1 MPSPESQRIRA
12 TFVRATEP
20 DTRPIDILRREWE
33 EMALALPL
41 PTHTQIEPLTIDG
54 IKCETVNGSLAEAA
68 RLLVYVHGGG
78 FSTGSLITHR
88 ELAARISLAANIP
101 VLLID
106 YRLAPEHPFP
116 AAQDDVLCVY
126 RWLLAQG
133 KQPSNMVIGG
143 DSAGAQLVM
152 SALVTLRDEGQPL
165 PAATIL
171 ISPWVDLA
179 LTGDSLQTRAEVD
192 PLTFRAD
199 LQYAADLYLNG
210 HDPYDPFASPLY
222 ANLQGL
228 PPMLIHVGDHESLLS
243 DATRLAERAR
253 AAGVEVTLDVWP
265 EMWHV
270 WHGWAG
276 SMPEGQAA
284 IDKIGSYIQQQMD
297 GA

>member
-12 TFVRATEP
+12 TLVRATEP

-33 EMALALPL
+33 EAALAAPM
-41 PTHTQIEPLTIDG
+41 PEHTQIESLIADG
-54 IKCETVNGSLAEAA
+54 IKCEIVNGSLAEAM
-68 RLLVYVHGGG
+68 RLLMYVHGGG

-116 AAQDDVLCVY
+116 AAQEDVVCVY

-133 KQPSNMVIGG
+133 KQANHIVIGG

-152 SALVTLRDEGQPL
+152 SALVALRDEGQRL

-179 LTGDSLQTRAEVD
+179 LMGDSLQTRAEVD

-199 LQYAADLYLNG
+199 LQYSANLYLNG
-210 HDPYDPFASPLY
+210 HDPHDPLASPLF

-243 DATRLAERAR
+243 DSTRLAERAT
-253 AAGVEVTLDVWP
+253 AAGVEVQLDVWP

-276 SMPEGQAA
+276 SLPEGQAA
-284 IDKIGSYIQQQMD
+284 IDKIGSYIQQQMES
-297 GA
+297 A